1 MTARKPFSNARDVAA
16 LVPDPA
22 KADEV
27 VWAKGMAGFGVRLRG
42 ARKSWIIQYRIH
54 GRQRRESLGDVHK
67 VELDAARRIAK
78 QRFAKIELGQD
89 PAAERARAKAA
100 AAATKVTVGFLADGF
115 LAARQK
121 FVRPSTFTA
130 ASLYL
135 TRHWKPLRDRP
146 AAAITRADVAAC
158 MQGIVR
164 QHGPIAAARART
176 YLLAAFKWGMGE
188 GLVENNPVIATD
200 NPGRGARARSR
211 VLSDQELIAV
221 WKACAGDS
229 DFDRIVRL
237 LILLGTR
244 RQEIGSLTW
253 SELDL
258 DAGTLTLPAHRSK
271 NHHAL
276 ELPLSEA
283 AVAILRSV
291 PRRDSDYVFGDG
303 KAGFTSWSPHVTAL
317 KQRLGAAVPPF
328 VLHDL
333 RRSFRTGLGRLG
345 VRPDIS
351 ELLLNHVKTGVS
363 ATYDRYSYHGEK
375 HAALALWAEHI
386 IALAEGRKPKLR
398 AMVAA

>member
-42 ARKSWIIQYRIH
+42 GRKSWIIQYRIH

-188 GLVENNPVIATD
+188 GLVENNPVIATN

-229 DFDRIVRL
+229 NFDRIIRL

-317 KQRLGAAVPPF
+317 KQRLGAPVPPF

-375 HAALALWAEHI
+375 RAALALWAEHI
-386 IALAEGRKPKLR
+386 VALAEGRKPKLR
-398 AMVAA
+398 AMVA

>member
-188 GLVENNPVIATD
+188 GLVENNPVIATN

-271 NHHAL
+271 IITHSNCRC
-276 ELPLSEA
+276 PRP
-283 AVAILRSV
+283 RSRSCDRCRGGTATTFSATAR
-291 PRRDSDYVFGDG
+291 PASRRGRL
-303 KAGFTSWSPHVTAL
+303 TSPH
-317 KQRLGAAVPPF
+317 
-328 VLHDL
+328 
-333 RRSFRTGLGRLG
+333 
-345 VRPDIS
+345 
-351 ELLLNHVKTGVS
+351 
-363 ATYDRYSYHGEK
+363 
-375 HAALALWAEHI
+375 
-386 IALAEGRKPKLR
+386 
-398 AMVAA
+398 